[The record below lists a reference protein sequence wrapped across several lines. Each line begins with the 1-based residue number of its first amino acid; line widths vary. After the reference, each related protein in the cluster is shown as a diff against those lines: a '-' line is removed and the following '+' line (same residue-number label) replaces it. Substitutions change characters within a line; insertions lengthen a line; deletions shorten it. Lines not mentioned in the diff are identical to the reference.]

1 MIKDSSS
8 SKFAEDVLLAKGKV
22 LVDFWADW
30 CGPCK
35 AMNPILQEVSELI
48 DVVKINADF
57 NSGLTAE
64 YGLRSIPTF
73 ILFED
78 GKERNRIVGARPKAV
93 FLKELGL
100 DS

>member
-8 SKFAEDVLLAKGKV
+8 SEFANDVLLAKGKV

-35 AMNPILQEVSELI
+35 AMNPIVEEVSDII
-48 DVVKINADF
+48 DVVKINADE

-78 GKERNRIVGARPKAV
+78 GKELNRIVGARPKAI
-93 FLKELGL
+93 FIKELGL
-100 DS
+100 D

>member
-8 SKFAEDVLLAKGKV
+8 AQFANDVLLSKGKV

-35 AMNPILQEVSELI
+35 AMNPIVEEVSETI
-48 DVVKINADF
+48 DVMKINADE
-57 NSGLTAE
+57 NSGLSAE

-78 GKERNRIVGARPKAV
+78 GKEVHRIVGARPKTV

-100 DS
+100 N

>member
-8 SKFAEDVLLAKGKV
+8 AQFANDVLLAKGKV

-35 AMNPILQEVSELI
+35 AMNPIVEEVSETI
-48 DVVKINADF
+48 DVIKINADD
-57 NSGLTAE
+57 NSGLSAE
-64 YGLRSIPTF
+64 YSLRSIPTF

-78 GKERNRIVGARPKAV
+78 GKEVHRIVGARPKAV

-100 DS
+100 N

>member
-1 MIKDSSS
+1 
-8 SKFAEDVLLAKGKV
+8 
-22 LVDFWADW
+22 
-30 CGPCK
+30 
-35 AMNPILQEVSELI
+35 MNPIVEEVSKII
-48 DVVKINADF
+48 DVIKINADF

-78 GKERNRIVGARPKAV
+78 GKERNRIVGARPKGI

>member
-1 MIKDSSS
+1 MLKDSSS
-8 SKFAEDVLLAKGKV
+8 AQFANDVLLSKGKV

-35 AMNPILQEVSELI
+35 AMNPIVEEVSETI
-48 DVVKINADF
+48 DVVKINADE

-78 GKERNRIVGARPKAV
+78 GKELNRIVGARPKAV

-100 DS
+100 D

>member
-1 MIKDSSS
+1 MK
-8 SKFAEDVLLAKGKV
+8 KV
-22 LVDFWADW
+22 MMFSAAW

-35 AMNPILQEVSELI
+35 AMNPIVEEVSEII
-48 DVVKINADF
+48 DVVKINADEY
-57 NSGLTAE
+57 SGLTAE

-78 GKERNRIVGARPKAV
+78 GKELNRIVGARPKAI
-93 FLKELGL
+93 FFKELGL

>member
-1 MIKDSSS
+1 MLKDSSS
-8 SKFAEDVLLAKGKV
+8 AQFADDVLLAKGKV

-35 AMNPILQEVSELI
+35 AMNPIVEEVADII
-48 DVVKINADF
+48 DVVKVNADE

-78 GKERNRIVGARPKAV
+78 GKELNRIVGARPKAI

-100 DS
+100 D

>member
-78 GKERNRIVGARPKAV
+78 GKEVHRIVGARPKAV

-100 DS
+100 N

>member
-8 SKFAEDVLLAKGKV
+8 ANFANDVLLVKGKV

-35 AMNPILQEVSELI
+35 AMNPVVEEVSEI
-48 DVVKINADF
+48 VDVVKINADE

-78 GKERNRIVGARPKAV
+78 GKELNRIVGARPKAL
-93 FLKELGL
+93 FINELGL
-100 DS
+100 N

>member
-1 MIKDSSS
+1 VLKDSSS
-8 SKFAEDVLLAKGKV
+8 AQFANDVLLSKGKV

-35 AMNPILQEVSELI
+35 AMNPIVEEVSKVI
-48 DVVKINADF
+48 DVVKINADE

-78 GKERNRIVGARPKAV
+78 GKELNRIVGARPKAL
-93 FLKELGL
+93 FIKELGL
-100 DS
+100 D

>member
-8 SKFAEDVLLAKGKV
+8 AQFANDVLLLKGKV

-35 AMNPILQEVSELI
+35 AMNPIVEEVSEII
-48 DVVKINADF
+48 DVVKINADEY
-57 NSGLTAE
+57 SSLTAE

-78 GKERNRIVGARPKAV
+78 GKEVNRIVGARPKAV

-100 DS
+100 N

>member
-1 MIKDSSS
+1 MIKASSS
-8 SKFAEDVLLAKGKV
+8 AQFAEDVLLVKGKV
-22 LVDFWADW
+22 LVDFWADL

-35 AMNPILQEVSELI
+35 AMNPIVDEVSKVLNT
-48 DVVKINADF
+48 VKINAEES
-57 NSGLTAE
+57 SGLAAE

-78 GKERNRIVGARPKAV
+78 GKEVYRVVGARPKAV

-100 DS
+100 N